1 LSAIIEVLERF
12 SRRCSPKKGR
22 NNMSSRLGKFRIGV
36 IAGVFLVAFGFSSAI
51 ASFGNSAP
59 VVGDKPAGSGSFSS
73 TVAVPPWCGW
83 SQTPATESLTLT
95 GEGSYTGESYNLEGT
110 SGDIYAYVN
119 GGSAITSEAAA
130 DNCSWF
136 GTSPYGAQLDMSVP
150 DTNFEG
156 ESDDAAAEGVDAAFS
171 WSGNLGFA
179 NNFKVGS
186 CANFTT
192 TPGAELSTGGLV
204 TVWTVAA
211 ADATTNNFCDYSI
224 TYTSTIPAGLNP
236 TYGDSNYTITGP
248 TLTVTLTTTA
258 AGS

>member
-1 LSAIIEVLERF
+1 
-12 SRRCSPKKGR
+12 
-22 NNMSSRLGKFRIGV
+22 MSSRLGKFRIGV
-36 IAGVFLVAFGFSSAI
+36 VTGVFLVAFGFSSAV
-51 ASFGNSAP
+51 ATFGNSAP
-59 VVGDKPAGSGSFSS
+59 EVGDTPAGSGSFTS

-95 GEGSYTGESYNLEGT
+95 GAGDYTGEPYNLAGT

-150 DTNFEG
+150 NTNFEG
-156 ESDDAAAEGVDAAFS
+156 ESDAAAGVVDAAFS

-179 NNFKVGS
+179 NNFEVGS
-186 CANFTT
+186 CTNFMTN
-192 TPGAELSTGGLV
+192 PGAELSAGGTV
-204 TVWTVAA
+204 TVWTVDAVN
-211 ADATTNNFCDYSI
+211 ATTNNFCDYSI

-248 TLTVTLTTTA
+248 TLTVVLTTTA
-258 AGS
+258 GS